1 MPPGIVTAAFAPKVY
16 VAVIVN
22 VSPFESEKYVDK
34 GIERE
39 AEL

>member
-1 MPPGIVTAAFAPKVY
+1 MPPGIATAAFAPKVY
-16 VAVIVN
+16 VAVINN
-22 VSPFESEKYVDK
+22 VSPSASEKYVDR